1 MRRAGTVSQILSAG
15 VHVVLPDT
23 SMVLTMLF
31 LPTAEASLEW
41 SSMKTSHEIGMSL
54 MSNMLLSN
62 YQRTPQLR
70 KVAPLQR
77 QRRGQNLQ
85 CRTPCK

>member
-1 MRRAGTVSQILSAG
+1 MRKAGTVSQILSAG

-41 SSMKTSHEIGMSL
+41 SSIKTSHEIGMCHVQHVIIE
-54 MSNMLLSN
+54 LSSEDASVKEGGSSAKTTSWPKSAVS
-62 YQRTPQLR
+62 YSM
-70 KVAPLQR
+70 
-77 QRRGQNLQ
+77 
-85 CRTPCK
+85 